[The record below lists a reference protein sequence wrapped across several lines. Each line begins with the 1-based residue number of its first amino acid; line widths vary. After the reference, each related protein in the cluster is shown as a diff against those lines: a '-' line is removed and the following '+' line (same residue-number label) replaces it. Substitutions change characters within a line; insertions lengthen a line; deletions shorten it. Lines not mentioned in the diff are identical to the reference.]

1 MKMNISRAL
10 TVLIGLMMVFSV
22 AGVAA
27 AGPGEITH
35 ALDAS
40 PSPAS
45 STSLSPIV
53 TETGKIS
60 LSIDGMGTLTDS
72 GIVQVEKPAG
82 ATVKA
87 AYLITASMYG
97 AGPLADGTLTVAG
110 NPVSWDDG
118 VSSLSWWNYYADV
131 TSTVKPIVDG
141 APAGRIN
148 ISLME
153 SPSAKVD
160 GSVLAVIF
168 DDPGVVK
175 DNTVVLLFGGQNTA
189 GDTFNIGLAEPLDMS
204 DPDLALG
211 MSLGISYGYQASGGD
226 QYSIVD
232 VNGDRLTTSA
242 GGEDDGAS
250 SNGALIT
257 VGGLDDNSSNPA
269 DPYKTPVDPR
279 TDDELYDLLPFVES
293 GDTSI
298 QVNTSNPSNDDNI
311 FFGAFNLASTSAV
324 VGEGIVLGPSNA
336 QNPLNQLHTVTATVQ
351 DDAGAP
357 VVNRTVTF
365 EVISGPN
372 AGNGGSTMTDAD
384 GKATFSYTSTVAG
397 TDVIRASFID
407 SRQEVRY
414 SNEVT
419 KEWVDVQ
426 IPEFPTIALPIAA
439 IMGLVFLGMRR
450 REE

>member
-1 MKMNISRAL
+1 MKMNISRVL
-10 TVLIGLMMVFSV
+10 TVLIGLMMVLGV

-27 AGPGEITH
+27 AVPGEMSSVE
-35 ALDAS
+35 AS

-45 STSLSPIV
+45 SASLSPFV

-60 LSIDGMGTLTDS
+60 LSIDGIGTLSDS
-72 GIVQVEKPAG
+72 GVVQVEKPAG

-87 AYLITASMYG
+87 AYLITASMAL
-97 AGPLADGTLTVAG
+97 AGPLADGTLSVESI
-110 NPVSWDDG
+110 PVNWDAG
-118 VSSLSWWNYYADV
+118 VSSHYWWNYHADV
-131 TSTVKPIVDG
+131 TQIVKPVVDAA
-141 APAGRIN
+141 APGRVN
-148 ISLME
+148 ISLNE
-153 SPSAKVD
+153 SPSSAVD

-168 DDPGVVK
+168 DDPNVVK
-175 DNTVVLLFGGQNTA
+175 DNTVVLLFGGQSPA
-189 GDTFNIGLAEPLDMS
+189 GDTFNIGMAEPIDLS
-204 DPDLALG
+204 NPDLALG
-211 MSLGISYGYQASGGD
+211 MSLGISYGFQKDAT
-226 QYSIVD
+226 QQFSIVD

-242 GGEDDGAS
+242 GGEDDGTS
-250 SNGALIT
+250 ENGALIT

-269 DPYKTPVDPR
+269 DPYATPTNPR
-279 TDDELYDLLPFVES
+279 SDDELYDLLPFVES

-298 QVNTSNPSNDDNI
+298 QVNTSNPSYDDNI

-336 QNPLNQLHTVTATVQ
+336 QNPLNQLHTLTATVQ

-357 VVNRTVTF
+357 VANRTVTF
-365 EVISGPN
+365 EIISGPN
-372 AGNGGSTMTDAD
+372 AGNGGTALTDAD

>member
-10 TVLIGLMMVFSV
+10 TVLIGLMMVFG
-22 AGVAA
+22 AMGVAA
-27 AGPGEITH
+27 AQPGEVSS
-35 ALDAS
+35 AFEAS
-40 PSPAS
+40 PSPTS
-45 STSLSPIV
+45 TTSLSPFV

-60 LSIDGMGTLTDS
+60 LSIDGMGTLSDS
-72 GIVQVEKPAG
+72 GVVQVEKPAG
-82 ATVKA
+82 ATVRS
-87 AYLITASMYG
+87 AYLITASMSG
-97 AGPLADGTLTVAG
+97 QGPLANGTVAVAG
-110 NPVSWDDG
+110 NPVNWDAG
-118 VSSLSWWNYYADV
+118 VSSLSWWNYRADV
-131 TSTVKPIVDG
+131 TPIVKPIVDA
-141 APAGRIN
+141 APAGRVN
-148 ISLME
+148 ITLTESL
-153 SPSAKVD
+153 SSKVD

-168 DDPGVVK
+168 NDPGVVK

-189 GDTFNIGLAEPLDMS
+189 GDTFNIGLADPLDMS

-211 MSLGISYGYQASGGD
+211 MSLGISYGFQASGGG

-250 SNGALIT
+250 YNGALIT

-269 DPYKTPVDPR
+269 DPYQTPVNQR
-279 TDDELYDLLPFVES
+279 TDDELYDLLPFVEN

-298 QVNTSNPSNDDNI
+298 QVDTSNPSNDDNI

-324 VGEGIVLGPSNA
+324 VGEGILLSPSNA

-357 VVNRTVTF
+357 VANRTVTF
-365 EVISGPN
+365 EIISGPN
-372 AGNGGSTMTDAD
+372 AGNGGTTMTDAD

-407 SRQEVRY
+407 SRQEVSY